1 MLDCKDA
8 YELICKA
15 IDRIDRKDKFNE
27 FETIFDQN
35 KNDIEKPTI
44 NQKKVKQ
51 ENSNDEVKRFA
62 ANFYKAPI
70 VNYKGYV
77 KGAIQEDKNR
87 YSEVI
92 SSTLLSKNLLKAWKE
107 LTHVRPNHFDT
118 RHDHSESVEMEQL
131 QGTNRKEEILAKLLF
146 YQCEVNGLGYIFDY
160 QTPLK
165 ADRNDSYGKID
176 LLGYNQ
182 DDKCYSVIELKY
194 RPSGSEETL
203 LRCVLEAYTYYK
215 LLDLKQIKSDVGH
228 AGIKELKELPKYNHT
243 NKAEL
248 VILFDEKSC
257 IKVDGGEKTNLM
269 FRIYPKTEDKQTDDK
284 LNYPSKTVVSQQF
297 KECKEL
303 IDSSK
308 RKGLQTLCE
317 EILAQEPHLKQI
329 RFVVLRVDTD
339 SKSSYPTNIK
349 GWSRKLDR
357 LYRAETL
364 LTIPSKG

>member
-1 MLDCKDA
+1 MLDCKEA

-15 IDRIDRKDKFNE
+15 IDREVKFNE
-27 FETIFDQN
+27 LETIFGQN
-35 KNDIEKPTI
+35 KTDIKNNNEKT
-44 NQKKVKQ
+44 KKVKQ
-51 ENSNDEVKRFA
+51 EDNYIEVKRFA
-62 ANFYKAPI
+62 ANFYKSPI

-77 KGAIQEDKNR
+77 NGKPQEDKNR

-92 SSTLLSKNLLKAWKE
+92 SSTLLSTSLLKTWKE
-107 LTHVRPNHFDT
+107 LNPVRPNHFDT
-118 RHDHSESVEMEQL
+118 DHTHSEKVEMKKL
-131 QGTNRKEEILAKLLF
+131 LNTNRKEEILAKLLF
-146 YQCEVNGLGYIFDY
+146 YQRDIAGLGYIFDY

-165 ADRNDSYGKID
+165 AKHNDSYGKID
-176 LLGYNQ
+176 LLGYNN
-182 DDKCYSVIELKY
+182 DDECYSVIELKY

-215 LLDLKQIKSDVGH
+215 LLDLKQIESEVNH
-228 AGIKELKELPKYNHT
+228 AGIKDLKEDLPKYKHT
-243 NKAEL
+243 DKAEL

-257 IKVDGGEKTNLM
+257 TVDDGGAETNLM
-269 FRIYPKTEDKQTDDK
+269 LRIVPNEGNKA
-284 LNYPSKTVVSQQF
+284 NYPSKTVESQQY

-329 RFVVLRVDTD
+329 RFIVLRADTD

>member
-1 MLDCKDA
+1 MLDCKEA

-15 IDRIDRKDKFNE
+15 IDREDKFNE
-27 FETIFDQN
+27 LETIFGQN
-35 KNDIEKPTI
+35 KTDKKNNNEKT
-44 NQKKVKQ
+44 KKVKQ
-51 ENSNDEVKRFA
+51 EDNYIEVKRFA

-77 KGAIQEDKNR
+77 NGSKDL

-92 SSTLLSKNLLKAWKE
+92 AETLINDNFIKDWLNLIP
-107 LTHVRPNHFDT
+107 VRPEHFKINHPNTDENV
-118 RHDHSESVEMEQL
+118 DAL
-131 QGTNRKEEILAKLLF
+131 KITNRKEEILAKLLF
-146 YQCEVNGLGYIFDY
+146 YQHEVAGLGYIFDY

-165 ADRNDSYGKID
+165 ETRNDSYGKID
-176 LLGYNQ
+176 LLGYNT

-203 LRCVLEAYTYYK
+203 LRCVLEAYTYYR
-215 LLDLKQIKSDVGH
+215 LLDIKQINSAVGH
-228 AGIKELKELPKYNHT
+228 DGIQQLKKLHGYKHT
-243 NKAEL
+243 HETEL
-248 VILFDEKSC
+248 VVLFDERSC
-257 IKVDGGEKTNLM
+257 AKEDGGAETNLM
-269 FRIYPKTEDKQTDDK
+269 LRIDPDKPNTPS
-284 LNYPSKTVVSQQF
+284 YPSKTVVSQQF

-303 IDSSK
+303 IDSHK
-308 RKGLQTLCE
+308 RNGLQTLCE

-339 SKSSYPTNIK
+339 SKSSYPTNIN

-357 LYRAETL
+357 LYQAETL

>member
-1 MLDCKDA
+1 MVACKLSIKKIFDCIERD
-8 YELICKA
+8 
-15 IDRIDRKDKFNE
+15 DKFKE
-27 FETIFDQN
+27 FKTTYGLT
-35 KNDIEKPTI
+35 P
-44 NQKKVKQ
+44 
-51 ENSNDEVKRFA
+51 SDEMGGTKFA
-62 ANFYKAPI
+62 TNFYKSAV
-70 VNYKGYV
+70 VNYKGKV
-77 KGAIQEDKNR
+77 TGSKDL

-92 SSTLLSKNLLKAWKE
+92 AETLINDNFIKDWLNLIP
-107 LTHVRPNHFDT
+107 VRPEHFKINHPNTDENV
-118 RHDHSESVEMEQL
+118 DAL
-131 QGTNRKEEILAKLLF
+131 KITNRKEEILAKLLF
-146 YQCEVNGLGYIFDY
+146 YQHEVAGLGYIFDY

-165 ADRNDSYGKID
+165 KTRNDSYGKID
-176 LLGYNQ
+176 LLGYNT

-203 LRCVLEAYTYYK
+203 LRCVLEAYTYYR
-215 LLDLKQIKSDVGH
+215 LLDIKQINSAVGH
-228 AGIKELKELPKYNHT
+228 DGIQQLKKLPGYEHT

-248 VILFDEKSC
+248 VVLFDEKSC
-257 IKVDGGEKTNLM
+257 TKDGGGAETNLM
-269 FRIYPKTEDKQTDDK
+269 LRIDPNKP
-284 LNYPSKTVVSQQF
+284 NNPRYPSKTVVSQQF

-339 SKSSYPTNIK
+339 SKSSYPTNIN

-357 LYRAETL
+357 LYQAETL

>member
-1 MLDCKDA
+1 MLDGKEA
-8 YELICKA
+8 YELVCEA

-27 FETIFDQN
+27 FKTIFDQN
-35 KNDIEKPTI
+35 KNDTKKATI
-44 NQKKVKQ
+44 NTKKVKQ
-51 ENSNDEVKRFA
+51 ENSNDEVKSFA

-146 YQCEVNGLGYIFDY
+146 YQCEVDGLGYIFDY

-165 ADRNDSYGKID
+165 ATKNDSYGKID
-176 LLGYNQ
+176 LLGYNKA
-182 DDKCYSVIELKY
+182 DECYSVIELKY
-194 RPSGSEETL
+194 RPSGSDETL
-203 LRCVLEAYTYYK
+203 LRCILEAYTYYK
-215 LLDLKQIKSDVGH
+215 LLDLNQIKSDVGH
-228 AGIKELKELPKYNHT
+228 GGIKNLKELPKYKHT
-243 NKAEL
+243 DKAEL

-257 IKVDGGEKTNLM
+257 KADDGGAETNLM
-269 FRIYPKTEDKQTDDK
+269 LRIVPKKVNEA
-284 LNYPSKTVVSQQF
+284 NYPSNTVESQQH

-308 RKGLQTLCE
+308 RKALRTLCE
-317 EILAQEPHLKQI
+317 EILAQEPNLKQI
-329 RFVVLRVDTD
+329 QFVVLRADTD
-339 SKSSYPTNIK
+339 SKVPYPTNIK

-364 LTIPSKG
+364 LTIPSKR

>member
-1 MLDCKDA
+1 MVACK
-8 YELICKA
+8 LSIK
-15 IDRIDRKDKFNE
+15 K
-27 FETIFDQN
+27 IFDCIERDN
-35 KNDIEKPTI
+35 KFKEFKTTYGLTP
-44 NQKKVKQ
+44 
-51 ENSNDEVKRFA
+51 SDEMGGTKFA
-62 ANFYKAPI
+62 TNFYKSAV
-70 VNYKGYV
+70 VNYKGKV
-77 KGAIQEDKNR
+77 TGSKDL

-92 SSTLLSKNLLKAWKE
+92 AETLINDNFIKDWLNLIP
-107 LTHVRPNHFDT
+107 VRPEHFKINHPNTDENV
-118 RHDHSESVEMEQL
+118 DAL
-131 QGTNRKEEILAKLLF
+131 KITNRKEEILAKLLF
-146 YQCEVNGLGYIFDY
+146 YQHEVAGLGYIFDY

-165 ADRNDSYGKID
+165 KTRNDSYGKID
-176 LLGYNQ
+176 LLGYNT

-203 LRCVLEAYTYYK
+203 LRCVLEAYTYYR
-215 LLDLKQIKSDVGH
+215 LLDIKQINSAVGH
-228 AGIKELKELPKYNHT
+228 DGIQQLKKLPGYEHT

-248 VILFDEKSC
+248 VVLFDEKSC
-257 IKVDGGEKTNLM
+257 TKDGGGAETNLM
-269 FRIYPKTEDKQTDDK
+269 LRIDPNKP
-284 LNYPSKTVVSQQF
+284 NNPRYPSKTVVSQQF

-339 SKSSYPTNIK
+339 SKSSYPTHIK

-357 LYRAETL
+357 LYQAETL

>member
-1 MLDCKDA
+1 MLDCKEA

-15 IDRIDRKDKFNE
+15 IDREVKFNE
-27 FETIFDQN
+27 LETIFSQN
-35 KNDIEKPTI
+35 KTDKKNNNEKT
-44 NQKKVKQ
+44 KKVKQ
-51 ENSNDEVKRFA
+51 EDNYIEVKRFA

-92 SSTLLSKNLLKAWKE
+92 SSTLLSKNLLQSWKE
-107 LTHVRPNHFDT
+107 LAPVRPNHFDT
-118 RHDHSESVEMEQL
+118 AHTPSEKVEMETL

-146 YQCEVNGLGYIFDY
+146 YQREVAGLGYIFDY

-165 ADRNDSYGKID
+165 ETRNDSYGKID
-176 LLGYNQ
+176 LLGYNT

-203 LRCVLEAYTYYK
+203 LRCVLEAYTYYR
-215 LLDLKQIKSDVGH
+215 LLDIKQINSAKGH
-228 AGIKELKELPKYNHT
+228 EGIQQLKKLHGYKHT
-243 NKAEL
+243 HEAEL
-248 VILFDEKSC
+248 VVLFDERSC
-257 IKVDGGEKTNLM
+257 AKEDGGAETNLM
-269 FRIYPKTEDKQTDDK
+269 FRIDPDKPNTPS
-284 LNYPSKTVVSQQF
+284 YPSKTVVSQQF

-303 IDSSK
+303 IDSRK

-339 SKSSYPTNIK
+339 SKSSYPTNIN

-357 LYRAETL
+357 LYQAETL

>member
-1 MLDCKDA
+1 MLDCKEA

-15 IDRIDRKDKFNE
+15 IDREVKFNE
-27 FETIFDQN
+27 LETIFSQN
-35 KNDIEKPTI
+35 KTDKKNNNEKT
-44 NQKKVKQ
+44 KKVKQ
-51 ENSNDEVKRFA
+51 EDNYIEVKRFA

-146 YQCEVNGLGYIFDY
+146 YQCEVDGLGYIFDY

-165 ADRNDSYGKID
+165 ETRNDSYGKID
-176 LLGYNQ
+176 LLGYNT

-203 LRCVLEAYTYYK
+203 LRCVLEAYTYYR
-215 LLDLKQIKSDVGH
+215 LLDIKQINSAVGH
-228 AGIKELKELPKYNHT
+228 DGIQQLKKLPGYEHT

-248 VILFDEKSC
+248 VVLFDEKSC
-257 IKVDGGEKTNLM
+257 TKDGGGAETNLM
-269 FRIYPKTEDKQTDDK
+269 LRIDPNKP
-284 LNYPSKTVVSQQF
+284 NNPRYPSKTVVSQQF

-357 LYRAETL
+357 LYQAETL

>member
-1 MLDCKDA
+1 MLDGKEA
-8 YELICKA
+8 YELVCEA

-27 FETIFDQN
+27 FKTIFDQN
-35 KNDIEKPTI
+35 KNDTKKATI
-44 NQKKVKQ
+44 NTKKVKQ
-51 ENSNDEVKRFA
+51 ENSNDEVKSFA

-146 YQCEVNGLGYIFDY
+146 YQCEVDGLGYIFDY

-165 ADRNDSYGKID
+165 ATKNDSYGKID
-176 LLGYNQ
+176 LLGYNKA
-182 DDKCYSVIELKY
+182 DECYSVIELKY
-194 RPSGSEETL
+194 RPSGSDETL
-203 LRCVLEAYTYYK
+203 LRCILEAYTYYR
-215 LLDLKQIKSDVGH
+215 LLDIKQINSAKEH
-228 AGIKELKELPKYNHT
+228 EGIQQLKKLHGYKYT
-243 NKAEL
+243 DETEL
-248 VILFDEKSC
+248 VILFDERSC
-257 IKVDGGEKTNLM
+257 AKEDGGAETNLM
-269 FRIYPKTEDKQTDDK
+269 LRIDPDKPNTPS
-284 LNYPSKTVVSQQF
+284 YPSKTVVSQQF
-297 KECKEL
+297 KECKEM

-308 RKGLQTLCE
+308 RKRLRSLCE
-317 EILAQEPHLKQI
+317 NILIQEPELKQI
-329 RFVVLRVDTD
+329 RFVVLQAQKVSKAPYKNKVD
-339 SKSSYPTNIK
+339 N
-349 GWSRKLDR
+349 WSENLDR

-364 LTIPSKG
+364 LTISK